1 MRAAGM
7 HKQASQADA
16 HMGKA
21 LAYAACTVLAI
32 LRFAMYVEAKYQQTK
47 HYMLSCRLY
56 PTAFHGS
63 LQVNKV
69 THG

>member
-7 HKQASQADA
+7 HKQASEADA

-21 LAYAACTVLAI
+21 LAYAACTVLTI
-32 LRFAMYVEAKYQQTK
+32 LRFAMLVGGKYQQMK
-47 HYMLSCRLY
+47 HYLLSCRMY
-56 PTAFHGS
+56 PAAFHGS